1 MLAEIAR
8 FAGEFLCRVERDE
21 SGRDRLLVLA
31 EVRGERPDREL
42 EATMAVLL
50 RRRLGIE
57 VEIELHAP
65 GALAHLTGIEK
76 RQKPIRLIDNR
87 KARC

>member
-1 MLAEIAR
+1 
-8 FAGEFLCRVERDE
+8 
-21 SGRDRLLVLA
+21 
-31 EVRGERPDREL
+31 
-42 EATMAVLL
+42 
-50 RRRLGIE
+50 